1 MCDVGGLEH
10 QNMVSTHALFISPK
24 EVKKKKKRRSNETH
38 DKIGGPPGLSLP
50 LSY

>member
-1 MCDVGGLEH
+1 MCDEGGLEH
-10 QNMVSTHALFISPK
+10 HRMVSNHALFIGPK
-24 EVKKKKKRRSNETH
+24 EVKKGKKKRSNETH